1 MTTLRLRE
9 RIPVPDTLRRAW
21 DRMSPRERML
31 TVAATCVVL
40 VAAAWTIV
48 WQPMQDDSLR
58 MRRDLQRERA
68 VLATARAQ
76 AAEIAGLQR
85 GTQPSFSGDPRLAIE
100 RVLGERGLKGA
111 LTLLE
116 VKDTRTT
123 ITFTAIGFDALVGLL
138 ETLAKS
144 DGLRVV
150 DATLVSRIDPG
161 TVRAE
166 IVLARQQ

>member
-9 RIPVPDTLRRAW
+9 HIPVPDALHRAW
-21 DRMSPRERML
+21 DRMSRRERTL
-31 TVAATCVVL
+31 TGAAACVVL
-40 VAAAWTIV
+40 VAAAWSLV

-76 AAEIAGLQR
+76 AAEIAGPQR
-85 GTQPSFSGDPRLAIE
+85 GAQPSFSGDPRLAIE
-100 RVLGERGLKGA
+100 RVLAERGLKGA
-111 LTLLE
+111 LTSLE
-116 VKDTRTT
+116 FKDRRTA

-138 ETLAKS
+138 DTLARV

-166 IVLARQQ
+166 VVLAR

>member
-1 MTTLRLRE
+1 MTTQRLRE
-9 RIPVPDTLRRAW
+9 HIPVPDAVRSVW
-21 DRMSPRERML
+21 ERMSRRERML
-31 TVAATCVVL
+31 TGAAACVVL
-40 VAAAWTIV
+40 SAAAWSLA
-48 WQPMQDDSLR
+48 WQPIQEDSLR

-85 GTQPSFSGDPRLAIE
+85 GTQVNFSGEPRLAIE
-100 RVLGERGLKGA
+100 RVLGERGLKSA
-111 LTLLE
+111 VSSLD
-116 VKDTRTT
+116 VKESRTT
-123 ITFTAIGFDALVGLL
+123 ITFSAIAFDALVGLL
-138 ETLAKS
+138 DTLAKA

-166 IVLARQQ
+166 IALAR

>member
-9 RIPVPDTLRRAW
+9 HIPVPDALRRAW
-21 DRMSPRERML
+21 DRMSRRERTL
-31 TVAATCVVL
+31 TVAAACVVV
-40 VAAAWTIV
+40 VAAAWSLV

-68 VLATARAQ
+68 VLAAARVQ

-85 GTQPSFSGDPRLAIE
+85 GTQLNFSGDPRLAIE
-100 RVLGERGLKGA
+100 RVLGERGLKIA
-111 LTLLE
+111 LTSLE
-116 VKDTRTT
+116 VKDSRTT

-138 ETLAKS
+138 DSLAKA

-150 DATLVSRIDPG
+150 EATFVSRIDPG

-166 IVLARQQ
+166 ITLAR

>member
-1 MTTLRLRE
+1 MTTQRLRE
-9 RIPVPDTLRRAW
+9 PIPVPDAMRRVW
-21 DRMSPRERML
+21 ERMSRRERML
-31 TVAATCVVL
+31 TGAASCVVL
-40 VAAAWTIV
+40 AAAAWSLV
-48 WQPMQDDSLR
+48 WQPMQEDSLR
-58 MRRDLQRERA
+58 MRRDLQRDRA
-68 VLATARAQ
+68 VLVAARAQ

-85 GTQPSFSGDPRLAIE
+85 GTQMNFSGDPRLTIE

-111 LTLLE
+111 MSSLE
-116 VKDTRTT
+116 VKESRTT

-138 ETLAKS
+138 DALAKA

-166 IVLARQQ
+166 IALAR

>member
-1 MTTLRLRE
+1 MTTQRLRE
-9 RIPVPDTLRRAW
+9 HFRVPDAMRRAW
-21 DRMSPRERML
+21 ERMSRRERML
-31 TVAATCVVL
+31 TGAAACVVL
-40 VAAAWTIV
+40 SAAAWSLA
-48 WQPMQDDSLR
+48 WQPIQEDSLR

-85 GTQPSFSGDPRLAIE
+85 GTQVNFSGEPRLAIE
-100 RVLGERGLKGA
+100 RVLGERGLKSA
-111 LTLLE
+111 VSSLD
-116 VKDTRTT
+116 VKESRTT
-123 ITFTAIGFDALVGLL
+123 ITFSAIAFDALVGLL
-138 ETLAKS
+138 DTLAKA

-166 IVLARQQ
+166 IAFSR

>member
-9 RIPVPDTLRRAW
+9 HIPVPDAWSRAW
-21 DRMSPRERML
+21 DRMSRRERTL
-31 TVAATCVVL
+31 TGAAACAVL
-40 VAAAWTIV
+40 VAAAWSLV

-68 VLATARAQ
+68 VLGTARAQ

-85 GTQPSFSGDPRLAIE
+85 GNQLNFSGDPRLAIE
-100 RVLGERGLKGA
+100 RVLGERGLKAA
-111 LTLLE
+111 LTSLD
-116 VKDTRTT
+116 VKDNRTT

-138 ETLAKS
+138 DTLAKA
-144 DGLRVV
+144 DGLRVIE
-150 DATLVSRIDPG
+150 ATLVSRVDPG

-166 IVLARQQ
+166 IALAR

>member
-1 MTTLRLRE
+1 MTSLRLRE
-9 RIPVPDTLRRAW
+9 HIPVPDALRRTW

-31 TVAATCVVL
+31 IGAAACVVL
-40 VAAAWTIV
+40 AAAAWSLV
-48 WQPMQDDSLR
+48 WQPMQEDSLR

-76 AAEIAGLQR
+76 VAEIAGLQR
-85 GTQPSFSGDPRLAIE
+85 GTQLNFSGDPRLAIE

-111 LTLLE
+111 LTSLE
-116 VKDTRTT
+116 VKDSRTT

-138 ETLAKS
+138 DTLAKV
-144 DGLRVV
+144 DGVRVV

-166 IVLARQQ
+166 LVLAR

>member
-9 RIPVPDTLRRAW
+9 HIPVPDALHRAW
-21 DRMSPRERML
+21 DRMSRRERTL
-31 TVAATCVVL
+31 TGAAACVVL
-40 VAAAWTIV
+40 VAAAWSLV
-48 WQPMQDDSLR
+48 WQPMQEDIVR

-85 GTQPSFSGDPRLAIE
+85 GTQLNFSGDPRLAIE
-100 RVLGERGLKGA
+100 RVLGERGLKAA
-111 LTLLE
+111 LTSLD
-116 VKDTRTT
+116 VKDNRTT

-138 ETLAKS
+138 DTLAKA
-144 DGLRVV
+144 DGLRVIE
-150 DATLVSRIDPG
+150 ATLVSRVDPG

-166 IVLARQQ
+166 IALAR

>member
-1 MTTLRLRE
+1 MTMLRRRE
-9 RIPVPDTLRRAW
+9 RIPVPDALRRAW
-21 DRMSPRERML
+21 DRMSPRERTL
-31 TVAATCVVL
+31 TGAAACAVL
-40 VAAAWTIV
+40 VAAAWSLV
-48 WQPMQDDSLR
+48 WQPMQEDSLR

-76 AAEIAGLQR
+76 ASEIAGLQR
-85 GTQPSFSGDPRLAIE
+85 GTQLNFSGDPRLAIE

-111 LTLLE
+111 LTTLE
-116 VKDTRTT
+116 VKDSRTT

-138 ETLAKS
+138 DSLAKA
-144 DGLRVV
+144 DGLRAV

-166 IVLARQQ
+166 IALAR